1 MKTFSHNPE
10 IIFDDV
16 DGVLTL
22 CDTGTSEFFKL
33 NEVGSMIW
41 RVCDEEKKL
50 GEIVDRIREAYP
62 EESPELLWREVDEFV
77 VELAEAGLLVVKEE
91 PRVGAHN

>member
-1 MKTFSHNPE
+1 MKTFSHNAE

-22 CDTGTSEFFKL
+22 CDTRTSEFFML

-41 RVCDEEKKL
+41 RVCDEEKEV
-50 GEIVDRIREAYP
+50 GEIVERIREAYP
-62 EESPELLWREVDEFV
+62 EESPEALLREVDEFV
-77 VELAEAGLLVVKEE
+77 VELAEAGLLVAKEDRS
-91 PRVGAHN
+91 PCPCA